1 MNTHHQGLGNSV
13 QRAPRTSKVALAVT
27 VSAAVAAFAASAPA
41 RADYVQN
48 GTSTETS
55 AGCVGNIAISGSS
68 TYPAAATGC
77 DNVAIGTAAVAN
89 SGSSTGAYSE
99 TVAIGR
105 MAAATGTFATAVG
118 GNAVATGDQATAIGT
133 ASSAVGTQATA
144 VGNGAIANGATASAF
159 GQGAFAVD
167 QSIAVGQNAS
177 ATATFSTAVGKGSI
191 AAGGTALGFQ
201 ANAGAA
207 DAVALGVDSSASA
220 TGSVAIARAT
230 ASAVNAVAIGEGA
243 NAADANSVALGAN
256 ATTRAYTT
264 VNSVALNGVTYSGFA
279 GTPVGVVS
287 VGSAGAER
295 QIVNVAAGAISA
307 TSTDAVNGSQLFSIA
322 NQVSTLTADLANLTT
337 TVGKISSSVPGG
349 TVTNPTD
356 TAIGTN
362 TSVTATNG
370 TAVGNGSNVSGD
382 NGTAVGVN
390 ATVTAT
396 NGTAIGTNSKVTAA
410 NGTAIGTGSNVSGT
424 DSTAIGTNSRA
435 TANNAVALGA
445 NSVADRDNTVSIGS
459 PGAERQLTNVADGTA
474 PTDGVNVRQLNGAI
488 NSVREEMSK
497 YRKDANAGTASAI
510 AMANLPQ
517 AVLPGEK
524 VVALGGGTYG
534 GQSAMAVGLS
544 VATAKW
550 LVKGSVTTAVS
561 GHGSFGAGAGVG
573 YRW

>member
-1 MNTHHQGLGNSV
+1 MSKHQRGMGNPA
-13 QRAPRTSKVALAVT
+13 RHAPAKSKAALV
-27 VSAAVAAFAASAPA
+27 AAVGAAVVAFAASAPA

-55 AGCVGNIAISGSS
+55 AGCVGNIAISGSG

-118 GNAVATGDQATAIGT
+118 GNAVATGDQATAMG
-133 ASSAVGTQATA
+133 AAASAVGTQATA
-144 VGNGAIANGATASAF
+144 VGNGAIANGTTASAF

-167 QSIAVGQNAS
+167 QSTAVGQSAS
-177 ATATFSTAVGKGSI
+177 ATTTFSTAVGKGSI
-191 AAGGTALGFQ
+191 AAGGTSLGFQ
-201 ANAGAA
+201 ANAGAN

-220 TGSVAIARAT
+220 VGSIAIARAT

-243 NAADANSVALGAN
+243 NAADANSVALGSN
-256 ATTRAYTT
+256 ASTRAFTT
-264 VNSVALNGVTYSGFA
+264 VNSVTLNGVSYGGFA

-322 NQVSTLTADLANLTT
+322 NQVSTLTADLASLTT
-337 TVGKISSSVPGG
+337 TVGKISSSVPSG
-349 TVTNPTD
+349 TVADGTG
-356 TAIGTN
+356 TAIGRN
-362 TSVTATNG
+362 TVVSVPNG
-370 TAVGNGSNVSGD
+370 TAVGNGANVSGD
-382 NGTAVGVN
+382 NGTGVGVN
-390 ATVTAT
+390 STVTAT
-396 NGTAIGTNSKVTAA
+396 NGTAIGTNSKVTAS